1 MDSDGTRHKG
11 RMPDPRS
18 TSHKRQAGQR
28 AEAIAAAALERAG
41 YTILDRNW
49 RCSGGEIDLVAQQQG
64 QIVIVEVRAR
74 AGGDDINAALESI
87 TKPKQAR
94 LIRLAYAY
102 LEQHHLDDVPFRI
115 DVVAVSL
122 SSSPPAVEIIEN
134 AVGW

>member
-1 MDSDGTRHKG
+1 MDSQTPGQKRTTRC
-11 RMPDPRS
+11 
-18 TSHKRQAGQR
+18 SHNKRQTGQH
-28 AEAIAAAALERAG
+28 AEAIAAAALEQAG

-49 RCSGGEIDLVAQQQG
+49 RCLGGEIDLVAQHHG
-64 QIVIVEVRAR
+64 EIVIVEVRAR
-74 AGGDDINAALESI
+74 TGGDDINAALESI
-87 TKPKQAR
+87 TKPKRAR
-94 LIRLAYAY
+94 LIRLAYEY